1 MKCRL
6 QGISI
11 NGEVE
16 DSSIY
21 DLKSS
26 SSSGGDSA
34 RHSRCVLFAKEAHSV
49 DEGQYTAT
57 RNKVK
62 GREDRDTSADAL
74 ATPPSVLDRAAVA
87 VEADNVSIE
96 PVADEE
102 IDEDEDADEL
112 PAGSP
117 DVEEC
122 EEYEDDEQSGGSEV
136 AEEADDPEDCGN
148 VSRPEA
154 IQRGYRRVLKEE
166 GINSMVHLALHDD
179 LQANS
184 TLQSDNFEVIGG
196 VAYLIGIATHPKVL
210 DSILRSSLRKDYK
223 SDRELRSILDDL
235 RIHQRAQTRPA
246 VYCQQLADTFG
257 DLPSV
262 DRVRGAISL
271 ARSYVDGSDSQ
282 YISRIDRMGNTSR
295 TKKHKIPTHYRR
307 YMFSEN
313 ASGGLRLSQIR
324 VKRTSAFLDALEKR
338 CLNVPVGEHH
348 KPLPGWLS
356 EFGYTHSTEQ
366 RFNNHQNHRSSNYI
380 MNLLSRIL
388 DLEWPQQY
396 FLHQF
401 VVFACTA
408 ANQASVAEV
417 LFTRLGV
424 AFIEDGGGFTHY
436 APGLSN
442 DSAQWYDT
450 TSWEAATKEKRGQQ
464 LYDEMAAKRAET
476 DARIRDLEATFSPE
490 AAKNMRELCR
500 DTSKIQLTKIRDQMK
515 AKVERMQS
523 IIGDAV
529 HPEGDLVQR
538 AAKAIR
544 IMRAT
549 SAILAEAEA
558 EGASTAKSERKV

>member
-1 MKCRL
+1 M
-6 QGISI
+6 
-11 NGEVE
+11 
-16 DSSIY
+16 
-21 DLKSS
+21 
-26 SSSGGDSA
+26 
-34 RHSRCVLFAKEAHSV
+34 
-49 DEGQYTAT
+49 
-57 RNKVK
+57 
-62 GREDRDTSADAL
+62 
-74 ATPPSVLDRAAVA
+74 LDRAAVA
-87 VEADNVSIE
+87 AEADNVPIE

-102 IDEDEDADEL
+102 IDEDGDADEL
-112 PAGSP
+112 PAEAP
-117 DVEEC
+117 DVEGC
-122 EEYEDDEQSGGSEV
+122 EDNEDDVQSGSSEV

-148 VSRPEA
+148 PSRPEA
-154 IQRGYRRVLKEE
+154 IQRRYRRVLKEE
-166 GINSMVHLALHDD
+166 GIDSMVHLALHDD
-179 LQANS
+179 LQANA

-196 VAYLIGIATHPKVL
+196 VAYLVGIATHPKVL
-210 DSILRSSLRKDYK
+210 DSVLRSSLRKDYK
-223 SDRELRSILDDL
+223 TDRELRSVLDEL

-262 DRVRGAISL
+262 TRLQRAISL
-271 ARSYVDGSDSQ
+271 ARSYVDGSDTK

-295 TKKHKIPTHYRR
+295 TKKHKIPTNYRR

-313 ASGGLRLSQIR
+313 GPGGLRLSQIR
-324 VKRTSAFLDALEKR
+324 MKRTSAFLDALEKR
-338 CLNVPVGEHH
+338 CLNVPVDQRH
-348 KPLPGWLS
+348 KTLPGWLS

-366 RFNNHQNHRSSNYI
+366 RFNNHKNHRSSNYI

-442 DSAQWYDT
+442 DSAQWYNT
-450 TSWEAATKEKRGQQ
+450 TSWEGWWNWTSKKMLIQENHEKQVSMWEQQLQKKKRGQQ
-464 LYDEMAAKRAET
+464 LYDEMVAERAET
-476 DARIRDLEATFSPE
+476 DARIRDLETTFSPE

-500 DTSKIQLTKIRDQMK
+500 SSSKIQLTKIRDQMK
-515 AKVERMQS
+515 AKFERMQS
-523 IIGDAV
+523 ILGETD
-529 HPEGDLVQR
+529 HPKGDLVQR

-549 SAILAEAEA
+549 QDILAEVEA
-558 EGASTAKSERKV
+558 ERASAADFEQEI